1 MKFNQKL
8 AQRLFLCLTPFVT
21 GSIFATLPG
30 FAATLATSEATLN
43 FSNFSHNPLTIE
55 TEINPNLPQI
65 TNDGRVIT
73 ESNANANFSVD
84 STRPSATTAISSSM
98 STVQGD
104 GDEYS
109 GAAQSSARL
118 VGYNFQVTAG
128 ETFSLDFT
136 GSLKLNTSVDSEDET
151 ANAFGNL
158 AFQLFDSNNLNNPLA
173 FFTISSGLDSLNN
186 SDFLIPP
193 FTSSNITLLPNQTSS
208 TTSFG
213 GNEESAN
220 ASFTGRVSMFFADT
234 TNLILRQ
241 FSSNSSS
248 AGASCPAR

>member
-21 GSIFATLPG
+21 GSVFAALPG

-43 FSNFSHNPLTIE
+43 FSNFSHNPLTVE
-55 TEINPNLPQI
+55 TEINPIFPQI

-73 ESNANANFSVD
+73 ESRAEANFSVD

-98 STVQGD
+98 SMVQGN
-104 GDEYS
+104 GNGYS
-109 GAAQSSARL
+109 GTAQSYARL
-118 VGYNFQVTAG
+118 AGFNFQVAAN
-128 ETFSLDFT
+128 ETFSFDFT
-136 GSLKLNTSVDSEDET
+136 GSLKLNTSVDSEDEA
-151 ANAFGNL
+151 ANAFGSVV
-158 AFQLFDSNNLNNPLA
+158 FQLFDTNNLSIPVA

-186 SDFLIPP
+186 SDFLLQP
-193 FTSSNITLLPNQTSS
+193 FTSSNITLLPNQTSN

-213 GNEESAN
+213 QNQESAT
-220 ASFTGRVSMFFADT
+220 ATFAGRVSMFFTDT

-241 FSSNSSS
+241 FSSNS
-248 AGASCPAR
+248 AGTSCPAR